1 MKFAWRLK
9 IYKGLCRGGTGDCLQ
24 TLPWEQVIRQCQVK
38 SVCLQLLHEAA
49 YHFSIC
55 IEQGERQCTPLN
67 IRHTQPAFYPPASYF
82 TLGCFAWDERGK
94 LFVHSKS
101 SSIFFSKYSPM
112 LCCKR
117 CLTQSKSIFKPE
129 LREQNYDGL
138 DILMTNG
145 FTYQTIPSLKYFH
158 SIIQCNDFHQYH
170 QTRTLIYE
178 RDPTFRAESTD
189 HRDRSWHRV

>member
-1 MKFAWRLK
+1 MHTTEYQTYTAGFLSSCLIFYSWMLCLGRERKALCSKQIIFNLLLK
-9 IYKGLCRGGTGDCLQ
+9 LI
-24 TLPWEQVIRQCQVK
+24 I
-38 SVCLQLLHEAA
+38 
-49 YHFSIC
+49 
-55 IEQGERQCTPLN
+55 
-67 IRHTQPAFYPPASYF
+67 
-82 TLGCFAWDERGK
+82 
-94 LFVHSKS
+94 
-101 SSIFFSKYSPM
+101 SKYSPM